1 MGGPKGV
8 IRPGLNLI
16 PRSKSDEGVNGAKT
30 KREKAAAD
38 SDSDSDDAADDFLR
52 SNAMA
57 VEAGGDADKV
67 EKKTKKKEK
76 DARGDA
82 PEVVAADGAD
92 GKVKG
97 KKKPKANTPA
107 ADEPADTAPSA

>member
-38 SDSDSDDAADDFLR
+38 SDSDSDD
-52 SNAMA
+52 
-57 VEAGGDADKV
+57 
-67 EKKTKKKEK
+67 
-76 DARGDA
+76 
-82 PEVVAADGAD
+82 
-92 GKVKG
+92 
-97 KKKPKANTPA
+97 
-107 ADEPADTAPSA
+107 